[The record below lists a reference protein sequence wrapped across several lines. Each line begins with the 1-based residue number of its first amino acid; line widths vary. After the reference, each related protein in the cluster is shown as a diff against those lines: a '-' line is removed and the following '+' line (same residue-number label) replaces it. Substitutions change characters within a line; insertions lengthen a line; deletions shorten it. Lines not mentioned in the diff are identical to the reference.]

1 MKRKIICVLFPII
14 ICILT
19 IIFLNNFL
27 DRKIEVML
35 ENKDLSEINVAY
47 GSMYKDRGT
56 VYNDFLMKNN
66 YLALQGS
73 SEFVAPVSQ
82 LPTKI
87 FPVKGMEKV
96 VTNGRAYFQTLN
108 HAEILGSEDSDNKER
123 KVALFLS
130 LQWFGDEGGTEPKNF
145 QANFAP
151 VQFYK
156 FLSNPKITEKNKK
169 IYASRVDNLLSGNSQ
184 FASEKIYA
192 HMYINDG
199 FINKLAQILFNPYY
213 IFRENMVELKDK
225 GLLYRRLTLL
235 SEKKDMQV
243 REVNWNEEYQKAEE
257 EGKSKVTNND
267 FMVDDNYFTK
277 YIKDANAFKGSKKN
291 IDLTNSKEFED
302 YELYLDTCVDL
313 GIKPYIILIPTNG
326 KWYDY
331 TGMTKASRDDFYDK
345 VEKMAK
351 EKGFEVL
358 NLKDEEYTP
367 YFMYD
372 VMHLGWKGWITVEE
386 ELYKHYNEK

>member
-1 MKRKIICVLFPII
+1 MKRKVICVLFPII
-14 ICILT
+14 ICIIT
-19 IIFLNNFL
+19 VIFLNSFL
-27 DRKIEVML
+27 DKKLEVML
-35 ENKDLSEINVAY
+35 ENKDLGEINVAY
-47 GSMYKDRGT
+47 GSMYKDKGV
-56 VYNDFLMKNN
+56 VYNDYLMKNN

-199 FINKLAQILFNPYY
+199 FINKLAQILFKPYY

-235 SEKKDMQV
+235 SEKKDML
-243 REVNWNEEYQKAEE
+243 
-257 EGKSKVTNND
+257 S
-267 FMVDDNYFTK
+267 
-277 YIKDANAFKGSKKN
+277 
-291 IDLTNSKEFED
+291 
-302 YELYLDTCVDL
+302 
-313 GIKPYIILIPTNG
+313 
-326 KWYDY
+326 
-331 TGMTKASRDDFYDK
+331 
-345 VEKMAK
+345 
-351 EKGFEVL
+351 
-358 NLKDEEYTP
+358 
-367 YFMYD
+367 
-372 VMHLGWKGWITVEE
+372 
-386 ELYKHYNEK
+386 

>member
-1 MKRKIICVLFPII
+1 MKRKVICVLFPII
-14 ICILT
+14 ICIITVIL
-19 IIFLNNFL
+19 LNSFL
-27 DRKIEVML
+27 DKKLEVML
-35 ENKDLSEINVAY
+35 ENKDLTEINIAY
-47 GSMYKDRGT
+47 GSMYKDRGA
-56 VYNDFLMKNN
+56 VYNDYLMKNN

-73 SEFVAPVSQ
+73 SEFVVPVSQ
-82 LPTKI
+82 LPTKV

-108 HAEILGSEDSDNKER
+108 HASILGSENTDNKEK

-130 LQWFGDEGGTEPKNF
+130 IQWFFDKNGADPKSF
-145 QANFAP
+145 QSNFAP

-156 FLSNPKITEKNKK
+156 YLSNPKITEKNKK
-169 IYASRVDNLLSGNSQ
+169 IYAARMDNLLSGNSQ
-184 FASEKIYA
+184 FASEKLYA
-192 HMYINDG
+192 SIYINDG
-199 FINKLAQILFNPYY
+199 LIYKIAQVLFKPYF
-213 IFRENMVELKDK
+213 IFRENIVDLKDK
-225 GLLYRRLTLL
+225 GLLYRRLKLL
-235 SEKKDMQV
+235 NEKKDVQV
-243 REVNWNEEYQKAEE
+243 RDVNWDEEYKKAEE

-267 FMVDDNYFTK
+267 FFVDDNYFNK
-277 YIKDANAFKGSKKN
+277 YIKNVNAFKDSKKN
-291 IDLTNSKEFED
+291 IDVTNSEEFDD

-326 KWYDY
+326 KFYDY
-331 TGMTKASRDDFYDK
+331 AGMTKESRDDFYDR

-367 YFMYD
+367 YFMFD
-372 VMHLGWKGWITVEE
+372 VMHLGWKGWTKVEE